1 MKTYEIS
8 ASLLIEA
15 PATVIYS
22 IIADYHHGHP
32 EILPKP
38 PFDSL
43 EVIEGGI
50 GDGTVI
56 RVGMKVLGK
65 HQEFRS
71 VIIEPEPGRV
81 LVETNDNG
89 YVTTFTVDPEGGAVQ
104 SFVTISTMLNG
115 RTGVTGYLEY
125 WFMNKFLYPVFVREL
140 ELLKTASLK

>member
-56 RVGMKVLGK
+56 RVGIKVLGK

-71 VIIEPEPGRV
+71 VIM
-81 LVETNDNG
+81 N
-89 YVTTFTVDPEGGAVQ
+89 
-104 SFVTISTMLNG
+104 LNPA
-115 RTGVTGYLEY
+115 EY
-125 WFMNKFLYPVFVREL
+125 
-140 ELLKTASLK
+140 LLKQMITDMSQHLPLILREEPCNHL